1 MSTQKIELAAMNC
14 HHRFYELEDFFASAK
29 ENGYKYV
36 EIWTGPQHFLWIT
49 MVMKVWKN

>member
-36 EIWTGPQHFLWIT
+36 EIWTGPQHFF
-49 MVMKVWKN
+49 MDYNG